1 MQENSK
7 KITVKLTEIFIFK
20 APNEAE
26 AASFAASV
34 SFCYRFR
41 YIFSHLS
48 YYGIVAVRKVA
59 LPKI

>member
-1 MQENSK
+1 MHEK
-7 KITVKLTEIFIFK
+7 FYVKNTTSGGRT
-20 APNEAE
+20 NN
-26 AASFAASV
+26 AASV

>member
-1 MQENSK
+1 MHEK
-7 KITVKLTEIFIFK
+7 FYVKNTTSGGCK
-20 APNEAE
+20 CAPSA
-26 AASFAASV
+26 